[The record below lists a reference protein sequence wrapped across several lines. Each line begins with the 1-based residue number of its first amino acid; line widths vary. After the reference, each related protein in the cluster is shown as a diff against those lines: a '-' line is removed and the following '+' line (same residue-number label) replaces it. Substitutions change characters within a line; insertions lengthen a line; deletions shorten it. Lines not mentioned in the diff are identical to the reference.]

1 MDYLDWELACT
12 KTTRIVSAESVVSIQ
27 MRNGLADAVRS
38 ASVPRANARK
48 KRYIWVYSGGSLYRF
63 G

>member
-1 MDYLDWELACT
+1 M
-12 KTTRIVSAESVVSIQ
+12 RIGSAESVVSIQ
-27 MRNGLADAVRS
+27 MRNGLADAVSS
-38 ASVPRANARK
+38 ASVLSANAMK